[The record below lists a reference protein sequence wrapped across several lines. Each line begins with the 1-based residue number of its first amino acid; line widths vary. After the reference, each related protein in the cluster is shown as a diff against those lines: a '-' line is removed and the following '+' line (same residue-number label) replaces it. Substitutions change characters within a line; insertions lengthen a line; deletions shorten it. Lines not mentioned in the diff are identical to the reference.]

1 MSKFD
6 NMYIELCEKILSEG
20 KLHHNRTG
28 VDTYRILGHTFLFDL
43 SEEFPAFTL
52 KPCSIRGPVTEL
64 FWFYKAQS
72 NDVRWLR
79 ERGVTIW
86 DEWEI
91 DEDGIYRQG
100 GNNREFGV
108 EFAHTI
114 GTAYGY
120 IADKCQYPQ
129 KNIDMIIN
137 QPESRRNIIDFWQE
151 EYLKTAVLPP
161 CVYNCQFIVDG
172 EQLNIRVTQ
181 RSCDVGLGLPYNIT
195 QYAAFLCLIA
205 HVTGK
210 KRGQMLYQITD
221 CHIYENHIDG
231 IKEQIARKDI
241 AKKAPE
247 LWINP
252 EIKNFFDFDDSKEF
266 KDIKYI
272 GYEHCGKLEN
282 FMSPAI

>member
-6 NMYIELCEKILSEG
+6 GMYVELCKKIKSEG
-20 KLHHNRTG
+20 REHHNRTG
-28 VDTYRILGHTFLFDL
+28 IDTYRILGHTFCFDL
-43 SEEFPAFTL
+43 QEEFPAFTL

-91 DEDGIYRQG
+91 DEDGVYRQG
-100 GNNREFGV
+100 GNNRDFGK
-108 EFAHTI
+108 EYAHTI

-120 IADKCQYPQ
+120 IAKKCSYPQ

-137 QPESRRNIIDFWQE
+137 QPESRRNIIDLWQE
-151 EYLKTAVLPP
+151 QYLVTAVLPP
-161 CVYNCQFIVDG
+161 CVYNCQFVVDG
-172 EQLNIRVTQ
+172 DYLNIRVTQ
-181 RSCDVGLGLPYNIT
+181 RSCDVGLGLPYNVT

-205 HVTGK
+205 HVTNKKPGK
-210 KRGQMLYQITD
+210 MLYQITD
-221 CHIYENHIDG
+221 CHIYKNHMPGID
-231 IKEQIARKDI
+231 EQIERIDM

-252 EIKNFFDFDDSKEF
+252 EIKNFFDFDDSKEL

-272 GYEHCGKLEN
+272 GYEHCGKLKN
-282 FMSPAI
+282 PMPPAI